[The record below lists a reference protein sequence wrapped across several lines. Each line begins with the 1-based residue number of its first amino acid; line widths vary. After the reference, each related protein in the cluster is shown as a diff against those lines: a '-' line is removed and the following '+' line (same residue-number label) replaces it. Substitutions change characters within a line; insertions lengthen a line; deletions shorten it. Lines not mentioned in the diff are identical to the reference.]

1 MGRGGPSKARPPKQR
16 SRRRDD
22 DNLGMQPE
30 DFVDEI
36 DDFHNKR
43 EKISL
48 DPTKDLEDL
57 DELEDDEV
65 PVMDLQEGDDDDDD
79 DDMDDEELTGLAAKL
94 VRQSKIMKQ
103 RAGMENDDEEEEEEE
118 EKEKTAW
125 GKGKRIYYSAD
136 NVEYELQ
143 SSDEEAPAE
152 EEAEALRL
160 QKEMA
165 ASLRPE
171 DYDVSDTE
179 SDDDSEKEETF
190 EDGRGKDKPGKTT
203 LRGLGGSAD
212 EENKMVTVEAVKK
225 DISAL
230 SKEEQMELLM
240 SDAPELVALVTELR
254 DGLNEL
260 HTKIQ
265 PVMDK
270 VKDGLQ
276 ATKEGMNYLE
286 VKHVLLL
293 SYCQSIIFYLLMKAE
308 ARSVRDHPVIAR
320 LVELKMLLQK
330 LSPIDKKLQHQLERL
345 LKDVQT
351 PAAPHST
358 VQVNESNLSSAT
370 LKFDQDAEVIVG
382 AESKKMLQE
391 RARLDACAQ
400 KNANLVV
407 HVPVS
412 KAGHKKVK
420 QLKRPR
426 NGLKDILDDLED
438 DVGDMEGLVLSKS
451 NLISAV
457 GRPRTLSQV
466 IAEAGRPSKKPK
478 AVSGDAD
485 LPVRED
491 LGERRR
497 NYEIQQAAKASV
509 TNDTDDSDGKAEG
522 NGQDEDKDPEE
533 DDFYMQAKQLK
544 EAKQAAKAAKY
555 SRTLISPVEELD
567 ADGKRQITYQMEKNR
582 GLTPYRK
589 KATKNPR
596 KKYKLKHEKAIIRR
610 KGQVR
615 EVRRP
620 TSASYGGESTGIRTN
635 LSRSVRFKN

>member
-16 SRRRDD
+16 SRRHDD

-36 DDFHNKR
+36 DEFHNKR

-179 SDDDSEKEETF
+179 SDDNSEKEETF
-190 EDGRGKDKPGKTT
+190 EDGRGKEKPGKTT
-203 LRGLGGSAD
+203 LRGWGGSTDA
-212 EENKMVTVEAVKK
+212 ENKMVTVEAVKK

-254 DGLNEL
+254 DGLHEL

-351 PAAPHST
+351 PAAPHSA

-370 LKFDQDAEVIVG
+370 LKLDQDTEVIVG

-391 RARLDACAQ
+391 RARLDARAQ
-400 KNANLVV
+400 KNVNLVV

-533 DDFYMQAKQLK
+533 DDFYIQAKQLK

-555 SRTLISPVEELD
+555 SRTLLSPVEELD

-596 KKYKLKHEKAIIRR
+596 KKYKLKHEKAVIRR

-615 EVRRP
+615 EVRHP

>member
-1 MGRGGPSKARPPKQR
+1 MGRRGPSKARPPKQR
-16 SRRRDD
+16 SRRHDD

-36 DDFHNKR
+36 DEFHNKR

-179 SDDDSEKEETF
+179 SDDNSEKEETF
-190 EDGRGKDKPGKTT
+190 EDGRGKEKPGKTT
-203 LRGLGGSAD
+203 LIGWGGSAD
-212 EENKMVTVEAVKK
+212 AENKMVTVEAVKK

-254 DGLNEL
+254 DGLHEL

-351 PAAPHST
+351 PAAPHSA

-370 LKFDQDAEVIVG
+370 LKLDQDTEVIVG
-382 AESKKMLQE
+382 AESQKMLQE
-391 RARLDACAQ
+391 RARLDARAQ
-400 KNANLVV
+400 KNAKLVV

-412 KAGHKKVK
+412 NAGHKKVK

-426 NGLKDILDDLED
+426 NGLKDILDDLGD
-438 DVGDMEGLVLSKS
+438 DVGDMEGLVLSKP

-457 GRPRTLSQV
+457 GRPRTLSQA

-522 NGQDEDKDPEE
+522 NGQDEDNDPEE

-555 SRTLISPVEELD
+555 SRTLLSPVEEID

-596 KKYKLKHEKAIIRR
+596 KKYKLKHEKAVIRR

>member
-16 SRRRDD
+16 SRRHDD
-22 DNLGMQPE
+22 NNLGMQPE

-36 DDFHNKR
+36 DEFHNKR

-79 DDMDDEELTGLAAKL
+79 DDDMDDEELTGLAAKL

-103 RAGMENDDEEEEEEE
+103 RAGMENDDEEEEEE

-179 SDDDSEKEETF
+179 SDDNSEKEETF

-212 EENKMVTVEAVKK
+212 AENKMVTVEAVKK

-370 LKFDQDAEVIVG
+370 LKLDQDAEVIVG

-391 RARLDACAQ
+391 RARLDARAQ

-438 DVGDMEGLVLSKS
+438 DVGDMEGLVLNKS

-509 TNDTDDSDGKAEG
+509 INDTDDSDGKAEG

-555 SRTLISPVEELD
+555 SRTLLSPVEELD

-596 KKYKLKHEKAIIRR
+596 KKYKLKHEKAVIRR

>member
-16 SRRRDD
+16 SRRHDD

-36 DDFHNKR
+36 DEFHNKR

-179 SDDDSEKEETF
+179 SDDNSEKEETF
-190 EDGRGKDKPGKTT
+190 EDGRGKEKPGKTT
-203 LRGLGGSAD
+203 LRGWGGSAD
-212 EENKMVTVEAVKK
+212 AENKMVTVEAVKK

-254 DGLNEL
+254 DGLHEL

-320 LVELKMLLQK
+320 LVELKMLVQK

-351 PAAPHST
+351 PAAPHSA

-370 LKFDQDAEVIVG
+370 LKLDQDTEVIVG

-391 RARLDACAQ
+391 RARLDARAQ

-555 SRTLISPVEELD
+555 SRTLLSPVEELD

-596 KKYKLKHEKAIIRR
+596 KKYKLKHEKAVIRR